1 MGKIIFEDG
10 RIYWDDVPYQLVSAL
25 AQIIH
30 TCMYHH

>member
-1 MGKIIFEDG
+1 MRKMGKI

-30 TCMYHH
+30 TCMNHH